1 MDASEEFRRGRPI
14 SDDRTVLVVHWLDSG
29 ARARDLEDVAE
40 LEMAAA

>member
-14 SDDRTVLVVHWLDSG
+14 SDDGTVLVVHWLGSG
-29 ARARDLEDVAE
+29 GRARDLEDVAE